1 MEVANRTAGPSSIGT
16 YAATLPPP
24 DQYEQNAWQPLWVH
38 RVMLID
44 QWKVI
49 GWCGQYDLID
59 HQSPDI
65 QVYQIELTQ
74 PHNQF
79 KRSRTAIERERTV
92 FVQNFT
98 VATTM
103 AKAKSAAAK
112 SNGVS
117 RVTRS
122 NASKPKEPVKALPVT
137 LLSGFLGSG
146 KTTLL
151 QVCTSHSMIL
161 KFY

>member
-1 MEVANRTAGPSSIGT
+1 
-16 YAATLPPP
+16 
-24 DQYEQNAWQPLWVH
+24 
-38 RVMLID
+38 MLSD

-49 GWCGQYDLID
+49 GCVGPYDLID

-65 QVYQIELTQ
+65 QVYQIELTR

-79 KRSRTAIERERTV
+79 KGGSTAIESSETV
-92 FVQNFT
+92 SVQNST
-98 VATTM
+98 VATM

-122 NASKPKEPVKALPVT
+122 TAPKPKEPVKALPVT

-151 QVCTSHSMIL
+151 QVRTLRRTIVRI
-161 KFY
+161 Y